1 MKKYIKIQ
9 DLSLRENRILEFRV
23 SCSKNVQKYFLSP
36 TVYMEYDIDISK
48 VPLSILYIPAIS
60 SVIMLAWHVG
70 ADVYVEELDKVYLN
84 SLGKIK
90 TVMRNW
96 YPRLPFSEIYVDK
109 IVSNRT
115 LGQGYGMLFSGG
127 FDSMATY
134 VRHRD
139 KKPNLIHCFVRDE
152 LLKTSRRHLINFADS
167 ENVGINF
174 VKTNINDVIDERLLT
189 AQFGVSWFAQ
199 INHGTLFTGLCAP
212 LTVGSNIGTLLIAST
227 YTHEFEYPWGS
238 HPLIDNNISWN
249 GCNTIHDGFELS
261 RQQKI
266 RLLKDYVE
274 SHNGQIVWDTLVII
288 PDHCFSDSGSIRQA
302 KDVCGKCEACLHS
315 KGEKCLYN
323 ITGLVL
329 ENIDPNKCGFNVD
342 NEFFYFIKRSF
353 IKNTLYKRKL
363 LIQTEGAVISHE
375 QELFFWKDIKKN
387 LPETVDNGLHNSEEF
402 FKWLRNFD
410 IEGYKARVK
419 VSQLPRL
426 LVATLSFKLYSFYC
440 SLPANIKNAS
450 LLKRLIDFVY
460 KRIS

>member
-1 MKKYIKIQ
+1 MGRYIKIQ
-9 DLSLRENRILEFRV
+9 DLSQRENRILEFRI
-23 SCSKNVQKYFLSP
+23 SCSKNVQKYLSSL
-36 TVYMEYDIDISK
+36 TTYIEYDLDISK
-48 VPLSILYIPAIS
+48 VPLSILCIPAIS
-60 SVIMLAWHVG
+60 GVIMLAWHIG

-90 TVMRNW
+90 TVMRDW
-96 YPRLPFSEIYVDK
+96 YPRLPFSEIHVGRV
-109 IVSNRT
+109 ISNRT
-115 LGQGYGMLFSGG
+115 SGQGYGMLFSGG
-127 FDSMATY
+127 IDSMATY
-134 VRHRD
+134 IRHRD
-139 KKPNLIHCFVRDE
+139 KKPNLIHCIVREE

-174 VKTNINDVIDERLLT
+174 ITTNINDVIDERLLT

-227 YTHEFEYPWGS
+227 YTREFNYPWGS
-238 HPLIDNNISWN
+238 HPLIDNSISWN
-249 GCNTIHDGFELS
+249 GCNTIHDGFEQS

-266 RLLKDYVE
+266 RLLKSYVE
-274 SHNGQIVWDTLVII
+274 SHDDQIVLDTLAII
-288 PDHCFSDSGSIRQA
+288 PDHCFSDFGSTRRA

-342 NEFFYFIKRSF
+342 NNFFDFIKQSL
-353 IKNTLYKRKL
+353 IKGTLCRRKL
-363 LIQTEGAVISHE
+363 LMQTKGAIISNE
-375 QELFFWKDIKKN
+375 QELFFWKDIKKWI
-387 LPETVDNGLHNSEEF
+387 PETVDNGLYNSKEF
-402 FKWLRNFD
+402 FKWFKNFD
-410 IEGYKARVK
+410 ITGYKVRVK
-419 VSQLPRL
+419 MPQLPRL
-426 LVATLSFKLYSFYC
+426 LAATISLKLYPVYC
-440 SLPANIKNAS
+440 SLPANIKNIS